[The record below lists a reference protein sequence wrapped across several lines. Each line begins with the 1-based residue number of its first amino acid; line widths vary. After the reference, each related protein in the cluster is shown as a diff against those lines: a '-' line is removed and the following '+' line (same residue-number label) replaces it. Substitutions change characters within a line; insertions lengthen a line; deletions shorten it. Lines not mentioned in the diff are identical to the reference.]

1 MATPNARHVVP
12 NRNGG
17 WDVKKPG
24 TQSPASHHETQ
35 QEAVDQARGSLKSD
49 GGGELRIHG
58 QDGRI
63 RETDSV
69 PAGA

>member
-1 MATPNARHVVP
+1 MATRNARHVVP
-12 NRNGG
+12 SPSGG
-17 WDVKKPG
+17 WDVKKAGEPR
-24 TQSPASHHETQ
+24 PASHHETQ
-35 QEAVDQARGSLKSD
+35 QEAVDQARGSLKND

-69 PAGA
+69 PAGG